1 MNAWQLIL
9 RDLRSWLH
17 RKRLFAMDIEDYEM
31 LNLVAE
37 RQQRPPEEVAAQLFE
52 QAAQEQDA
60 QAWTLRNWDRLS
72 PRQQQIAAHICRGD
86 STRQIAQQLNISQTT
101 VKTHVEIILR
111 KFGVSS
117 RVALR
122 VLLAPWDLTA
132 YL

>member
-1 MNAWQLIL
+1 VNAWQLIL

>member
-1 MNAWQLIL
+1 
-9 RDLRSWLH
+9 
-17 RKRLFAMDIEDYEM
+17 MDIEDYEM